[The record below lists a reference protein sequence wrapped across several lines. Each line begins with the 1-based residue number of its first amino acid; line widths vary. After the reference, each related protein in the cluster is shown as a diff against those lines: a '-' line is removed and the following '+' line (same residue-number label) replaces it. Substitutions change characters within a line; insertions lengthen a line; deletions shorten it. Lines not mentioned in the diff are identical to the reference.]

1 MKPRKTCDMIFVIVI
16 GTKSGTRRL
25 ARTKPELPCSTLVCI
40 PSRLSSSFPS
50 SPLFSSSLLVSTS
63 FVASFYTLPPIPPF
77 PPKGISPVMSSTAHF
92 PDAEGFQQQSDNFM
106 SWLQASPGVQLN
118 PKLRLADLR
127 ATGAGRGVGKCP
139 KNIFPKH
146 TKAST
151 ESPKVKVS

>member
-1 MKPRKTCDMIFVIVI
+1 MKPRQTCDMIFVIVI

-40 PSRLSSSFPS
+40 LSRLSSSFPS

-151 ESPKVKVS
+151 ESSKVKVS